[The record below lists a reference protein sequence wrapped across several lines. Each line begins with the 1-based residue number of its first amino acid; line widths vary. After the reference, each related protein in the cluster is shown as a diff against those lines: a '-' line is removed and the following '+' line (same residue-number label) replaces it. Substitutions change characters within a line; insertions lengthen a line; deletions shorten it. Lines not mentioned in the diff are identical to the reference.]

1 MRALVCAAVSSLLLF
16 AAASAEARPYSAPPA
31 THVFPV
37 VGAHGFGESAARF
50 GATRGGRAH
59 DGQDVFAEAGTP
71 LLAVADGRVLETGNG
86 GGRGNYVAIFDPAAR
101 RTYVY
106 LHLRDPARVRAG
118 SSVHVGERI
127 GSVGCT
133 GSCWGD
139 HLHFEVRRGRGL
151 TGPALDP
158 LPLLRRWPAA

>member
-1 MRALVCAAVSSLLLF
+1 MRASVCAAVSSLLVF
-16 AAASAEARPYSAPPA
+16 AAAPAEARPYSAPPA

-37 VGAHGFGESAARF
+37 VGAQGFGESAARF
-50 GATRGGRAH
+50 GAGRGGRAH
-59 DGQDVFAEAGTP
+59 DGQDVFAQAGAP
-71 LLAVADGRVLETGNG
+71 LVAVADGRVLETGSD
-86 GGRGNYVAIFDPAAR
+86 GGRGNYLAIFDPVER
-101 RTYVY
+101 RTYLY
-106 LHLRDPARVRAG
+106 LHMRDPARVKPG
-118 SSVHVGERI
+118 SSVAIGARI
-127 GSVGCT
+127 GSVGCS